1 MIHSAETVGATS
13 TAPRSRALAATELE
27 ATGRRRF
34 QGPATRPAPIA
45 IVTSRDRVG
54 S

>member
-1 MIHSAETVGATS
+1 MIHSAGTWRNIYR
-13 TAPRSRALAATELE
+13 PRSRALAATELE

-34 QGPATRPAPIA
+34 QGLATRPAPIA